1 MQMGSEKAIFMPNNV
16 GPAEI
21 DKRADSTS
29 PLICFIITLN
39 PTLPPVMLQNN
50 ISCLPFIGSG
60 VNEYIFSHV
69 SADVQTDLLR
79 QTLSRGAHY
88 TNNKSVSIA
97 WNHMLVWKLL
107 LSQNVSDNVLIF
119 EDNAIINNRLV
130 EVYNTVKQSGQLG
143 HNHVL
148 KLANQYRM
156 KWLGTAKLQNIDT
169 FLVHNTSYSLQ
180 KCVCSTRQNFFNAG
194 AYVIDRGAAAVLLDH
209 F

>member
-1 MQMGSEKAIFMPNNV
+1 MTRMSMHLPNSLDKPRFRLFFCMCLICLYRAFSAYMVWQQPIPHNKSMQMGSEKAIFMPNNV

-21 DKRADSTS
+21 HTRADSTS

-97 WNHMLVWKLL
+97 WNHMLVCHCGSFCLARMFPTTFWFSKTTQSSTTVWLRCTTL
-107 LSQNVSDNVLIF
+107 WNSLDN
-119 EDNAIINNRLV
+119 
-130 EVYNTVKQSGQLG
+130 
-143 HNHVL
+143 
-148 KLANQYRM
+148 
-156 KWLGTAKLQNIDT
+156 
-169 FLVHNTSYSLQ
+169 
-180 KCVCSTRQNFFNAG
+180 
-194 AYVIDRGAAAVLLDH
+194 
-209 F
+209 